1 MQSDLKMK
9 LLSQSEEFE
18 NKLAAFKDYIM
29 QQQI

>member
-9 LLSQSEEFE
+9 LLNQSEEFE

-29 QQQI
+29 